1 MQLLG
6 HKAIDDSS
14 LLRMN
19 VIDIRIKFQIMA
31 KVLSK
36 RIYIKNPKNT
46 KNHTF
51 EGYTMAKII
60 TLYNHKGGVSKT
72 TTTFNLAHLL
82 AEKGKRVLVVD
93 ADPQCNM
100 TELLMAPLIQR
111 LDQEAEERNVE
122 NELPGTTL
130 LELLKPRI
138 EGSVAEVDVDS
149 VEVYNVNENLHCI
162 PGSVDINTIEDS
174 IAEAHISRFSNKVHE
189 KRTYVAIADF
199 LSRFG
204 VRNNYDYI
212 FLDVGPSSGAITRAC
227 FLSCDAFFIPV
238 VPDRFN
244 VQAIGTLSTIMD
256 RWIGEHNQ
264 IYDDFNALGFPI
276 RLGKPQFL
284 GVISQQFKL
293 YKGHPK
299 PGYKLWMDKIPDK
312 VVRNMFPVLVK
323 YSDKSRDL
331 TSGLNK
337 SNIYVTVIP
346 DFTSLATLMH
356 EFGKPVFRVPR
367 CFIWVD

>member
-1 MQLLG
+1 
-6 HKAIDDSS
+6 
-14 LLRMN
+14 
-19 VIDIRIKFQIMA
+19 
-31 KVLSK
+31 
-36 RIYIKNPKNT
+36 
-46 KNHTF
+46 
-51 EGYTMAKII
+51 MAKII

-100 TELLMAPLIQR
+100 TELLMAPLILR
-111 LDQEAEERNVE
+111 LDKEAEEHNIE

-130 LELLKPRI
+130 LELLKPRL
-138 EGSVAEVDVDS
+138 EGSVAEVDVNG
-149 VEVYNVNENLHCI
+149 VEVYKVSENLDCI
-162 PGSVDINTIEDS
+162 PGSVDINTIEDA

-204 VRNNYDYI
+204 DKNRYDYI

-238 VPDRFN
+238 IPDRFN

-256 RWIGEHNQ
+256 RWIGEHSQ
-264 IYDDFNALGFPI
+264 IYEDFKKLGFPI

-312 VVRNMFPVLVK
+312 VIRNMFPVLNK
-323 YSDKSRDL
+323 YSAETKDL
-331 TSGLNK
+331 TSGLDK
-337 SNIYVTVIP
+337 DNIYVTVIP

-356 EFGKPVFRVPR
+356 EFGKPVFRIERNDSRTITETGRPWTGVAWDDALR
-367 CFIWVD
+367 RMQDYRSKFEEIEERMSLIE